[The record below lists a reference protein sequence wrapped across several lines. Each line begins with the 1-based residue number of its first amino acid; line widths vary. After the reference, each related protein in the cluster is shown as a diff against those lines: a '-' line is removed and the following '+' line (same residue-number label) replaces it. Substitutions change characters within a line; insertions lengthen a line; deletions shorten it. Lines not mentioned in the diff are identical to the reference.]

1 MRRQVLHALGLAL
14 AHPASALASQ
24 SADQPAFAAVTAD
37 QRLQFPRDHGAHP
50 DFRIEWWYV
59 TAWAHATRRGAAAED
74 IGIQI
79 TFFRVNTGWQRA
91 HKSRFAARQLLFA
104 HAALALSSEARLI
117 TAERA
122 ARLHEPFARAEQ
134 GDTRLTLDRW
144 RFERHADD
152 HYQIAIEDSRFSLA
166 LTLHAR
172 HAPLL
177 QGEAGFSQ
185 KGPQPAQASYYYSRP
200 HLALSGSLERRTGDA
215 RDPARQR
222 LDSTSLKGQAWFDH
236 EWSSELLDERAEG
249 WDWVGLQLDDGSAL
263 MAFRIRSRHRD
274 TLWSD
279 ANWVDAQHRRQ
290 LTPERA
296 RSVRF
301 EPLRHWRSPR
311 SGANWPV
318 AMRIVIGERTLEL
331 RPLIDDQE
339 LNTQAS
345 TGITYW
351 EGAVTVI
358 ESGQTIGRG
367 YLELTGYAQALRI

>member
-1 MRRQVLHALGLAL
+1 MRRHVLHVLGLAL
-14 AHPASALASQ
+14 THPASVLASLG
-24 SADQPAFAAVTAD
+24 ADQHGFAAVIPD
-37 QRLQFPRDHGAHP
+37 PRLEFPRDHGAHP

-59 TAWAHATRRGAAAED
+59 TAWARAAQRDGHTED

-104 HAALALSSEARLI
+104 HAALALPQEARLI
-117 TAERA
+117 TTERA
-122 ARLHEPFARAEQ
+122 ARMHQSLASAEQ
-134 GDTRLTLDRW
+134 SDTRLMLDRW

-152 HYQIAIEDSRFSLA
+152 RYQIAIDDSRFSLT
-166 LTLHAR
+166 LTLKAS

-177 QGEAGFSQ
+177 QGVAGFSQ

-200 HLALSGSLERRTGDA
+200 HLTLAGSLEYRSSNSRDPMRQRTGIA
-215 RDPARQR
+215 ELQ
-222 LDSTSLKGQAWFDH
+222 GQAWFDH
-236 EWSSELLDERAEG
+236 EWSSELLDERAQG
-249 WDWVGLQLDDGSAL
+249 WDWVGLHFNDGSAL

-274 TLWSD
+274 PLWSD

-290 LTPERA
+290 LTDEDA

-301 EPLRHWRSPR
+301 EPMRHWRSPR

-318 AMRIVIGERTLEL
+318 AMRIMIGKRRLEL
-331 RPLIDDQE
+331 QPLIDDQE

-351 EGAVTVI
+351 EGAVTVV